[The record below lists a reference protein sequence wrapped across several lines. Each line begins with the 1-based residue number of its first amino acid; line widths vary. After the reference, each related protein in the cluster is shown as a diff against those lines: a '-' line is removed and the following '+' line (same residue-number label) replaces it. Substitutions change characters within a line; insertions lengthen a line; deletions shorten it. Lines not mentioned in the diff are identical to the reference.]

1 MLKLQNCDTKD
12 KRNTTVSTV
21 QHNTI
26 SVNEK
31 ILINI
36 QLHKQRFCPMILKGE
51 YGYLAAQQRNE
62 N

>member
-1 MLKLQNCDTKD
+1 MLKLQYCDTKD
-12 KRNTTVSTV
+12 KRNTTESTV
-21 QHNTI
+21 QHDTI
-26 SVNEK
+26 SANEK

-36 QLHKQRFCPMILKGE
+36 QLHKQRFWPMILKGE